1 MTQQTE
7 FRTLQLLR
15 TNLMTR
21 DMKTEHLKRMATA
34 ASEVEFVTDEIIYNP
49 GEVGRAVYIVTTGE
63 VVIEMDAAGQGLV
76 NVLTIGPGELFGWSS
91 LFPTERKNARARA
104 TRPTK
109 AIALDAEILRN
120 EWQKDHTLEHAIIQR
135 TAQIM
140 VERIKLTRQ
149 RLVDALATET

>member
-7 FRTLQLLR
+7 FRTLQMLR
-15 TNLMTR
+15 TNPMTR

-34 ASEVEFVTDEIIYNP
+34 ASEVEFALDEIIYNP
-49 GEVGRAVYIVTTGE
+49 GEVGQAVYIITTGE

-104 TRPTK
+104 TKPTK
-109 AIALDAEILRN
+109 AIALDAEILRR

-135 TAQIM
+135 TAKIM

-149 RLVDALATET
+149 RLVEALAADT